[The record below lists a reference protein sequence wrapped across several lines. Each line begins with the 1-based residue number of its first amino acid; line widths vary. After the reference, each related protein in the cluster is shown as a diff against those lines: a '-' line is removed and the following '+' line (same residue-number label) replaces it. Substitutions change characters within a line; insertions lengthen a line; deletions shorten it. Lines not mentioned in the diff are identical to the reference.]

1 MEKMSNKPYF
11 GIICVIAMFII
22 SALAYPYMGERVP
35 IHWNIHGEIDGW
47 GSRWVSLLTAP
58 VMGALMLV
66 LFNILPKHD
75 PIQKDYRPFSATI
88 IRWNNAIMLFFVVLH
103 GTVLGATLGW
113 NLPMP
118 QLIVVGVGLLLA
130 FMGNEMRRIEP
141 NSFYGIRM
149 PWTVNNPLVWR
160 ESHRV
165 GGRVF
170 VIGGLLMALTALL
183 PVGALSFAL
192 FNIILVLMLIG
203 TIGYSWWFAQQ
214 LTK

>member
-1 MEKMSNKPYF
+1 MKNKSYF

-35 IHWNIHGEIDGW
+35 IHWNIRGEIDGW
-47 GSRWVSLLTAP
+47 GSPWVSLLTSP
-58 VMGALMLV
+58 VIGAIMLV
-66 LFNILPKHD
+66 LFNFLPKHD

-88 IRWNNAIMLFFVVLH
+88 SRWNNAIMLFFVLLH
-103 GTVLGATLGW
+103 GAVLGATLGW
-113 NLPMP
+113 NIPMP
-118 QLIVVGVGLLLA
+118 QLIVAGVGLLLA

-149 PWTVNNPLVWR
+149 PWTVNNPAVWR

-183 PVGALSFAL
+183 PVNMLSVVL
-192 FNIILVLMLIG
+192 FNAIMIAMIGG
-203 TIGYSWWFAQQ
+203 TIGYSWWVAQR
-214 LTK
+214 LRD